1 MGKEFE
7 LWTKVKE
14 ALLAGDMP
22 PEEDPQLAPEQK
34 EQVTKWLNHSLD
46 EVVRANAGDPGIVT
60 VRRLTNSEYA
70 RTIRDLTGGRD
81 YGLTND
87 FAPDGGGGEG
97 FTNIGDVLFVSEQ
110 ARIAAGNYVPFV
122 LWANFIGGFLYITA
136 GLLLLLNAT
145 QALRISV
152 LIAAYTIA
160 VMIAL
165 VVHIALGRAYEIRTL
180 AAMGFRTIF
189 WVTISLILLRTKKK

>member
-1 MGKEFE
+1 MTTTYTVQRGGQRIVRYI
-7 LWTKVKE
+7 LAAA
-14 ALLAGDMP
+14 ALIFGAATIKAG
-22 PEEDPQLAPEQK
+22 
-34 EQVTKWLNHSLD
+34 
-46 EVVRANAGDPGIVT
+46 
-60 VRRLTNSEYA
+60 
-70 RTIRDLTGGRD
+70 
-81 YGLTND
+81 
-87 FAPDGGGGEG
+87 
-97 FTNIGDVLFVSEQ
+97 GDVLFVSEQ